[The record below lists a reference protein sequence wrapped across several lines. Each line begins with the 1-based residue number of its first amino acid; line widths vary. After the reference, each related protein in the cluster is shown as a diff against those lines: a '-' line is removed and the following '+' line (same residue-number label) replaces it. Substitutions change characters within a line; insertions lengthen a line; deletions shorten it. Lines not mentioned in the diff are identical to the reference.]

1 MHRIR
6 IQHSTC
12 YTYARRVRFTPHR
25 LVIRPREGH
34 DQRILSM
41 ELRIEPAHD
50 LTWVR
55 DIFGNSI
62 ALVDVTESASILEID
77 SDVLVERSAPFPT
90 RELHDPVRVPFPV
103 TYEPIEAGVVTAYV
117 NSSFVEDADAV
128 HDWVQQHVNV
138 DATDAE
144 GTVQSMCESINK
156 TIAYLR
162 RKEKGVQSPQET
174 LQLVSGSCRDMATL
188 MMEAVRSLGLAAR
201 FASGY
206 LHGTASLAGQAST
219 HAWTEVY
226 LPRLGWRG
234 FDPTLG
240 KPASTQHI
248 VTGVSNHPRG
258 VMPISGGF
266 IGASNDFQ
274 SLVVQVKT
282 WDVT

>member
-6 IQHSTC
+6 IQHSTR
-12 YTYARRVRFTPHR
+12 YAYARPVRFTPHR

-34 DQRILSM
+34 DQRIVSM
-41 ELRIEPAHD
+41 ALRITPAHD

-62 ALVDVTESASILEID
+62 ALVDITETALALEIET
-77 SDVLVERSAPFPT
+77 DVLIERSAPFPA
-90 RELHDPVRVPFPV
+90 RELHDPVRLPLPV
-103 TYEPIEAGVVTAYV
+103 TYEPIEAGVVAAYV
-117 NSSFVEDADAV
+117 NSSFVDDVDEV
-128 HDWVQQHVNV
+128 HDWVQQHVPI
-138 DATDAE
+138 DETDAE
-144 GTVQSMCESINK
+144 GTVQSMCASINK
-156 TIAYLR
+156 SIAYLR
-162 RKEKGVQSPQET
+162 RKEKGVQSPRQT
-174 LQLVSGSCRDMATL
+174 LQLRSGSCRDMATL
-188 MMEAVRSLGLAAR
+188 MMEGVRSLGLAAR

-206 LHGTASLAGQAST
+206 LHGTASLAGHAST
-219 HAWTEVY
+219 HAWTEAY

-234 FDPTLG
+234 LDPTLG

-274 SLVVQVKT
+274 SLAVQVKT